1 MISIRALVA
10 RVRFCACASLV
21 LFAPLA
27 LADVFI
33 NELHYDNDGTD
44 ANEKV
49 EIAGTAGTSLAGWKV
64 LLYNGGD
71 GRVYSTINLSGTLPS
86 QCGGHGTL
94 AFAATGA
101 QNGAPDGL
109 ALVNASG
116 TVLQFLSYEGGFT
129 ATDGAAAGRVATTIP
144 VSEGTGV
151 TASQSLQLRGTGTTY
166 GQFVWA
172 APSTAS
178 FGACNSGQ
186 TFSGG
191 GGGGGNV
198 LSNNVPVT
206 LAGAVNTETR
216 YTLVVPAGAS
226 NLVVQTSG
234 GTGDADLY
242 VKLGTAPTTA
252 VYDCRPYLSGN
263 TESCSWPAPTA
274 GTWHVMVRA
283 YSAYSGLTLRGSYST
298 GPADAAP
305 TVTATTPANA
315 ATNVAVGS
323 NLGVTFSESV
333 SLASGWNTLTCSV
346 GGVKAVT
353 VSGSGASYSL
363 DPTANFAALED
374 CTLRIVAGRVTD
386 VDGTPT
392 PMAADHVVTF
402 RTAGATAG
410 YYGSVIATSATSLR
424 ASLHPVID
432 DHTKIPYSA
441 STRDTWDVL
450 EKADEDPLNATR
462 ILDVYKNASYAKVS
476 AGNNFYNKEHTWPK
490 SLGFPNDGATNYPY
504 SDTHMLMLSDI
515 GHNSARGSLAFG
527 TCTSGEA
534 FATLAYYGQGGPGF
548 NNLRCGSYWQ
558 VWSKLRGNVARAL
571 LYMDI
576 RYEGGTHGVTGVAE
590 PDLRLTDNA
599 SLITASGSNASVA
612 YMGLLATLL
621 QWHQQDPVDERE
633 QLRNEVIHLEQGNRN
648 PFVDHPEWVAC
659 LYQNVCP

>member
-1 MISIRALVA
+1 MSSIRALVA
-10 RVRFCACASLV
+10 RVRLCACASLV
-21 LFAPLA
+21 LFAPIA

-33 NELHYDNDGTD
+33 NELHYDNDGID
-44 ANEKV
+44 ANESV

-71 GRVYSTINLSGTLPS
+71 GRVYSTVSLAGTLPT

-94 AFAATGA
+94 VFAIPGA

-109 ALVNASG
+109 ALVNGSG
-116 TVLQFLSYEGGFT
+116 TVMQFLSYEGGFT
-129 ATDGAAAGRVATTIP
+129 ATDGAASGRVATAIP
-144 VSEGTGV
+144 ASEGTGV
-151 TASQSLQLRGTGTTY
+151 TSTQSLQLRGTGTTY
-166 GQFVWA
+166 AQFAWA
-172 APSTAS
+172 APSAAS
-178 FGACNSGQ
+178 FGACNAGQ

-191 GGGGGNV
+191 AGGGNV
-198 LSNNVPVT
+198 LTNNLPVT
-206 LAGAVNTETR
+206 LAGAINAETR

-242 VKLGTAPTTA
+242 VRFGAAPTTT
-252 VYDCRPYLSGN
+252 VYDCRPYQSGN
-263 TESCSWPAPTA
+263 TESCNWPAPGP
-274 GTWHVMVRA
+274 GTWHVLVRA
-283 YSAYSGLTLRGSYST
+283 FSAYSGLSLRGSFGS
-298 GPADAAP
+298 GPADSPPA
-305 TVTATTPANA
+305 VTSTTPATN
-315 ATNVAVGS
+315 ATNVSVAS
-323 NLGVTFSESV
+323 NLNVTLSENV
-333 SLASGWNTLTCSV
+333 TLASGWFTLTCSV
-346 GGVKAVT
+346 GGVKAAT
-353 VSGSGASYSL
+353 VSGTGASYVV
-363 DPTANFAALED
+363 DPTADFAALED
-374 CTLRIVAGRVTD
+374 CTLRVVAGKVTD
-386 VDGTPT
+386 TDGTPT
-392 PMAADHVVTF
+392 AMAADHVVAF
-402 RTAGATAG
+402 RTAGAAGG
-410 YYGSVIATSATSLR
+410 YYGSVIATSAANLR

-441 STRDTWDVL
+441 AARDAWDVL
-450 EKADEDPLNATR
+450 EKAEQDPLDATR
-462 ILDVYKNASYAKVS
+462 ILDIYKNASYAK
-476 AGNNFYNKEHTWPK
+476 AGTGNNFYNKEHTWPK

-515 GHNSARGSLAFG
+515 GHNSARGNLAFG

-534 FATLAYYGQGGPGF
+534 FATLNYFGQGGPGQD
-548 NNLRCGSYWQ
+548 NLRCGSFWQ

-599 SLITASGSNASVA
+599 SLITQSTGNASIA

-633 QLRNEVIHLEQGNRN
+633 QLRNEVIHVEQGNRN

-659 LYQNVCP
+659 LYQNACP